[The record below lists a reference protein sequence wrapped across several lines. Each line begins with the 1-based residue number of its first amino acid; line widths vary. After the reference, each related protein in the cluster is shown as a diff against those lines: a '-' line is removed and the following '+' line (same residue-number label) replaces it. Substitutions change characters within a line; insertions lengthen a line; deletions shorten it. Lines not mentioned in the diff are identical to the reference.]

1 MSLSPTPRPIDL
13 DTYRRAAIL
22 RAFAD
27 RSLPQ
32 LSVTCEVDVTH
43 IRQACQALGV
53 SFFMG
58 MSYAVSHAVQAVP
71 EFRHRVIDGVLC
83 EYERTDPGY
92 TVARDGGLFSFCD
105 GVYLEDFAAYCSEA
119 QRRMDAVKITPDLT
133 VAAKHHM
140 FFITTVP
147 WLSFTAFT
155 HPYDPLYAYIPV
167 ITLGKFVARGE
178 TWVMPVAVQAHHGV
192 VDGIHLAR
200 FYDALGAVRLPST
213 LPGLNGARSDG

>member
-1 MSLSPTPRPIDL
+1 MTTPPPTPRRIDL
-13 DTYRRAAIL
+13 DTYPRADIL

-32 LSVTCEVDVTH
+32 LSVTCEVDVTS
-43 IRQACQALGV
+43 IRQTCQTLGV
-53 SFFMG
+53 SFFLG
-58 MSYAVSHAVQAVP
+58 MSYAVSRAVQAVP
-71 EFRHRVIDGVLC
+71 AFRQRVIDGVLC
-83 EYERTDPGY
+83 EYDRTDPGY

-105 GVYLEDFAAYCSEA
+105 GLHLDDFAAYCRENQA
-119 QRRMDAVKITPDLT
+119 RMDAVKLTPDLS
-133 VAAKHHM
+133 VGAKHHM

-167 ITLGKFVARGE
+167 ITLGKFSARSD

-192 VDGIHLAR
+192 VDGIHLAQ
-200 FYDALGAVRLPST
+200 FYEALGAVRLP
-213 LPGLNGARSDG
+213 